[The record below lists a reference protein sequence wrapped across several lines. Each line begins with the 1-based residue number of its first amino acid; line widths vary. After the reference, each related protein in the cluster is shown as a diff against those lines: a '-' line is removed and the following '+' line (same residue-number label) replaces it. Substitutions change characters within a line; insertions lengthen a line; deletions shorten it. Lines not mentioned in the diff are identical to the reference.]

1 MKKFLLSVLITL
13 LTVCC
18 FGLFAACDEAGTP
31 STPSIPITTPGGG
44 DGGGDSGETETPP
57 EEEKPPQSGGLQCG
71 GIFEGH

>member
-44 DGGGDSGETETPP
+44 DSGETETPP

>member
-31 STPSIPITTPGGG
+31 FPSIPIPTPGGG
-44 DGGGDSGETETPP
+44 DGGGDSGEKT
-57 EEEKPPQSGGLQCG
+57 GGLQNG
-71 GIFEGH
+71 GNREVGEYTIPEKNEN